1 MEGPESANG
10 KGHCMGASAD
20 PSSVQKVQGDS
31 VVLEADSVG
40 KVSDALIAN
49 IKLSSNLFKY
59 NQHKEV

>member
-1 MEGPESANG
+1 
-10 KGHCMGASAD
+10 MGASAD

-31 VVLEADSVG
+31 VVHEADSVG

-49 IKLSSNLFKY
+49 IKLRCNLFKY

>member
-31 VVLEADSVG
+31 VVLEADSVR
-40 KVSDALIAN
+40 KAAMRLLPTF
-49 IKLSSNLFKY
+49 LSSNLFKY